1 MFHFWQFVFDA
12 FTARPFTATY
22 TIALWQWHTKWA
34 IFHYFPPLLPRPLS
48 LGSLYIHFV
57 LFLWSLYVLLCVSH
71 LFTPACVLCCWLYF
85 KEDILIK
92 DSTMAS
98 ITLRFIDFVGFIFDT
113 FSMTRAFLFSF
124 ECCIS
129 HHFERKGLTSQDT
142 VTTKNYH
149 LWI

>member
-1 MFHFWQFVFDA
+1 MSLMLSLLGLSLPPTQLLSGNG
-12 FTARPFTATY
+12 TPNGPSS
-22 TIALWQWHTKWA
+22 I
-34 IFHYFPPLLPRPLS
+34 IFPPLLPRLLS

-57 LFLWSLYVLLCVSH
+57 LNFSCGHCMFLLCVSH

-98 ITLRFIDFVGFIFDT
+98 ISLRFIDFVGFIFHI
-113 FSMTRAFLFSF
+113 FSMTRTFLFSF
-124 ECCIS
+124 ECYIS

-142 VTTKNYH
+142 ITTKNYH
-149 LWI
+149 PWI